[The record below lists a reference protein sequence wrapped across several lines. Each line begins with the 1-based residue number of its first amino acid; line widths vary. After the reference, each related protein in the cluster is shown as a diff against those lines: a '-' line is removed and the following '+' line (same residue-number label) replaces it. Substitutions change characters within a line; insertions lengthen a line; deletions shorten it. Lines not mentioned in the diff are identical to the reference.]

1 MPEVQPVRALERG
14 LRLLEVLAG
23 APEEGRLGVVEA
35 AGRADLSPAT
45 AHRLLATLCAC
56 GYVTQ
61 DASHERYR
69 LGPRLFALASAAETE
84 LIDVR
89 ERARPVMRR
98 LCTEL
103 GETVNLSVLNQH
115 SIIYVE
121 QVESDRP
128 LRAFNRIGNR
138 VPAHASAAGKALLA
152 FEPDGASILEA
163 ALEPLT
169 AATITSADALSA
181 QLAEIRKSGYAM
193 DLGEHDEDVI
203 CVAAPIS
210 GPGRRPIA
218 ALSISGPAERLRR
231 LDLRKLGGLVAAYAA
246 EVEFGPSE

>member
-1 MPEVQPVRALERG
+1 
-14 LRLLEVLAG
+14 
-23 APEEGRLGVVEA
+23 
-35 AGRADLSPAT
+35 
-45 AHRLLATLCAC
+45 
-56 GYVTQ
+56 
-61 DASHERYR
+61 
-69 LGPRLFALASAAETE
+69 
-84 LIDVR
+84 
-89 ERARPVMRR
+89 MRR

-103 GETVNLSVLNQH
+103 GETVNLSVLNHH
-115 SIIYVE
+115 SIIYIE

-152 FEPDGASILEA
+152 FEPEASSIVEA

-181 QLAEIRKSGYAM
+181 HLAEIRESGYAL

-231 LDLRKLGGLVAAYAA
+231 LDLPTLGRRVAAYAE
-246 EVEFGPSE
+246 EVEVGLGA